1 MRDGGGTTMATLGSE
16 VLYDTRGH
24 GGVSVRLTRARVSSC
39 CSGDSA
45 SRPGGRLHR
54 RHRRHRL
61 PQLFERA
68 AASWWN
74 PKFDSLELEA
84 ACEQRCYPQ
93 TRRRFRYALAYA
105 SAACLLRALTY
116 ALDWDARRAARL
128 APALSFLLLCAGLMA
143 LTFLRAYERRRAVR
157 EALAV
162 LLFVALAGASLAM
175 AAALVPARPFLPPDL
190 SPVGS
195 FAVCVE
201 VLLLLYTAM
210 PLPLYACALLGLSY
224 SVLFEV
230 VGQLWSTGLL
240 LPNVSAGWLSRAHT
254 EGLAATVVGKAF
266 LHLCIHAI
274 GIHIFIMS
282 QVRSRSTFLKVG
294 QSIIHGK
301 ELEVEKALK
310 EKMIHAVMPRMIA
323 DELLRQQGDDDSEV
337 SPRRCVAPGCPV
349 AAASAAA
356 AAANSSASAPTTAS
370 NPGPR
375 KKKKGSIPREQLP
388 FRPFTMKRM
397 SEVSVLF
404 ADIVGFTKM
413 SANKSAATL
422 VRLLNDL
429 FGRFDKLC
437 EVTGCEKISTLG
449 DCYYCVAG
457 CPEPRTDHAAC
468 CVEMG
473 LGMIAAIEQFCRD
486 NRETVDMRV
495 GVHTGTVLCGILG
508 MKRFKFDV
516 LSNDVNLANMME
528 QLGVAGKVHVSE
540 ATALCL
546 DERYTMEDGRLFE
559 RIGPNA
565 VLAEQLK
572 GMKTFLI
579 SGYRDEDARPSWRE
593 GSQPVLSSSQGCL
606 LYPWS
611 PPWGDEP
618 LALHAHQGGSLPSS
632 HLLEDGQTLAAGAPA
647 GPATPAAAAG
657 ADQNPQTEAAPATRP
672 PRPHSDGANAHGSK
686 ASCTPSVF
694 SSSGGDGGG
703 GGGGG
708 GCGGGAASKEKA
720 VEGHNGCQDSAASKD
735 RALGPEPPCKGP
747 PKVHNGLLA
756 VKEEGKLANSR
767 TSLVETLQERMCKE
781 RAPLLPIN
789 MRYKHLLRQSDIH
802 FVEVIKSDRLM
813 EDYFFKPPINKL
825 SLQFLDKNLEKAYRA
840 SYQEEVANGRHV
852 DTFANPTFS
861 SLLDVL
867 LSSLVFVLASLAC
880 LLVLPPWPEV
890 PLLPMVTF
898 AVAFTLQLFCLLVSI
913 RMVFFLEHVL
923 TCTRLVME
931 FVSGWIPRHLIG
943 ALYVSLPAVMVLT
956 HFTCHLDSRHTARL
970 FFCCVMIVG
979 VTHYLNFC
987 QLSSWLRS
995 SLATVVAALLLLLIY
1010 VPVCGDRP
1018 WGAGNE
1024 SLPLNVSAPV
1034 VSVPLAALSA
1044 AQGGHGGNS
1053 GSVRGWELAADL
1065 LLLVLLIWFLNR
1077 EFEVAY
1083 RLNYH
1088 GNVEAELHQR
1098 KIQHMKNQADLLLH
1112 NIIPGHVADQLKVQ
1126 PHYSKNHEDVG
1137 VIFASIVNFSEFYE
1151 ENYEGGKECYR
1162 VLHELMSDLDQL
1174 LARDHYGGI
1183 EKIKTI
1189 GATYMAAS
1197 GLNVP
1202 EPRAGDAHAHLR
1214 TLFEFARDMMSIVED
1229 FNKDM
1234 LWFNFRLRIGFN
1246 HGPLTAGV
1254 IGTTKPLYDIWGDTV
1269 NIASRM
1275 DSTGVDCRVQVSQES
1290 YHVLCDMGYQF
1301 DYRGTVNVKGKGQ
1314 MKTYLFP
1321 PTDGGHA
1328 APQPPPPPLLPPLL
1342 PMTPDIHTQ
1351 VDGSIGRSPAEE
1363 EAHSLLASLSASDA
1377 CIITFSESPPRG
1389 GGGGGDSPRR
1399 ALAGVRGQRASSL
1412 SSLPH
1417 GAGPRGRRRGYAR
1430 PPVSTAAAALAFSA
1444 PPPPAQNGVGP
1455 DARPAEKGLRT
1466 RSRTREDGDGE
1477 GGGGDTRSDLDD
1489 GGGAVKDSSR
1499 ASSGVDSDEGSEEEE
1514 EEEPSPPGPCGGR
1527 EGGGLVPE
1535 CRPNGVECRFPA
1547 EAERAGMCVQDSV

>member
-1 MRDGGGTTMATLGSE
+1 MATLGSE

-175 AAALVPARPFLPPDL
+175 AAALVPTRPFLPPDL
-190 SPVGS
+190 TPVGS

-240 LPNVSAGWLSRAHT
+240 LPNVSEGWLSRAHT
-254 EGLAATVVGKAF
+254 EVLAVTVVGKAF

-606 LYPWS
+606 LYPRARLRS
-611 PPWGDEP
+611 LTRHYP
-618 LALHAHQGGSLPSS
+618 LES
-632 HLLEDGQTLAAGAPA
+632 HLATSATSDLMLSCRQAP
-647 GPATPAAAAG
+647 
-657 ADQNPQTEAAPATRP
+657 
-672 PRPHSDGANAHGSK
+672 
-686 ASCTPSVF
+686 CTPSVF
-694 SSSGGDGGG
+694 SSSSGDGGG

-708 GCGGGAASKEKA
+708 GGCDPSHAVPYRAALCA
-720 VEGHNGCQDSAASKD
+720 TQ
-735 RALGPEPPCKGP
+735 PPCKGP

-1174 LARDHYGGI
+1174 LAREHYGGI

-1275 DSTGVDCRVQVSQES
+1275 DSTGVDCRIQVSQES

-1328 APQPPPPPLLPPLL
+1328 APQPPPPPLPPLL

-1399 ALAGVRGQRASSL
+1399 ALAGGVRGQRASSL

-1417 GAGPRGRRRGYAR
+1417 GAGPRGHRRGYAR
-1430 PPVSTAAAALAFSA
+1430 PPISAAAAVAALAFSA
-1444 PPPPAQNGVGP
+1444 PPPPAHNGVGA
-1455 DARPAEKGLRT
+1455 DARPTEKGLRT

-1477 GGGGDTRSDLDD
+1477 GGGGGDASSDLDD

-1514 EEEPSPPGPCGGR
+1514 ELPPPGPCGGR

-1547 EAERAGMCVQDSV
+1547 EAERAGMCMQDSV

>member
-1 MRDGGGTTMATLGSE
+1 MATLGSE

-175 AAALVPARPFLPPDL
+175 AAALVPTRPFLPPDL
-190 SPVGS
+190 TPVGS

-240 LPNVSAGWLSRAHT
+240 LPNVSEGWLSRAHT
-254 EGLAATVVGKAF
+254 EVLAVTVVGKAF

-618 LALHAHQGGSLPSS
+618 LALHAHQVMTARACVSVCQGMVNPS
-632 HLLEDGQTLAAGAPA
+632 HAVPYRAALC
-647 GPATPAAAAG
+647 AT
-657 ADQNPQTEAAPATRP
+657 Q
-672 PRPHSDGANAHGSK
+672 
-686 ASCTPSVF
+686 
-694 SSSGGDGGG
+694 
-703 GGGGG
+703 
-708 GCGGGAASKEKA
+708 
-720 VEGHNGCQDSAASKD
+720 
-735 RALGPEPPCKGP
+735 PPCKGP

-1174 LARDHYGGI
+1174 LAREHYGGI

-1275 DSTGVDCRVQVSQES
+1275 DSTGVDCRIQVSQES

-1328 APQPPPPPLLPPLL
+1328 APQPPPPPLPPLL

-1399 ALAGVRGQRASSL
+1399 ALAGGVRGQRASSL

-1417 GAGPRGRRRGYAR
+1417 GAGPRGHRRGYAR
-1430 PPVSTAAAALAFSA
+1430 PPISAAAAVAALAFSA
-1444 PPPPAQNGVGP
+1444 PPPPAHNGVGA

-1477 GGGGDTRSDLDD
+1477 GGGGGDASSDLDD

-1514 EEEPSPPGPCGGR
+1514 ELPPPGPCGGR

-1547 EAERAGMCVQDSV
+1547 EAERAGMCMQDSV